1 MRWIQSYLTNR
12 KQRIVVNGATSLP
25 ADVLSGVPQG
35 SVIGPLLFL
44 IYVNDVCTVNL
55 SSDCRLTMYADDI
68 LMFKPIEC
76 TEDFTAFQEDI
87 NSISDWV
94 DINYLQFNVQKCK
107 FMLVSRKKN
116 QLMHPDLL
124 LCDQPLQRV
133 DTYKYL
139 GLLVS
144 SDLSW
149 SDHVSSICSKARK
162 LLGMLYRRFYAHSNS
177 DALFHLYQSLVR
189 PHLEYASSV
198 LSPYRIGE
206 IKALEDV
213 QKFALRICRKTWDQS
228 YQSLL
233 ELFQIPTLEDRRIY
247 LDLCTMFKI
256 VHNLCYFPSDVL
268 CEHHV
273 TRTTRATLG
282 RPSHL
287 HFHYPS
293 FHTTQFQKSF
303 VMRSIKAWN
312 SLPLDL
318 LSCPSVS
325 SFKFHVWYC
334 I

>member
-1 MRWIQSYLTNR
+1 MSIPCSPVLHVLYILHCSPVLTSN
-12 KQRIVVNGATSLP
+12 A
-25 ADVLSGVPQG
+25 
-35 SVIGPLLFL
+35 
-44 IYVNDVCTVNL
+44 
-55 SSDCRLTMYADDI
+55 
-68 LMFKPIEC
+68 
-76 TEDFTAFQEDI
+76 
-87 NSISDWV
+87 
-94 DINYLQFNVQKCK
+94 
-107 FMLVSRKKN
+107 
-116 QLMHPDLL
+116 MH
-124 LCDQPLQRV
+124 
-133 DTYKYL
+133 
-139 GLLVS
+139 
-144 SDLSW
+144 
-149 SDHVSSICSKARK
+149 
-162 LLGMLYRRFYAHSNS
+162 M
-177 DALFHLYQSLVR
+177 
-189 PHLEYASSV
+189 
-198 LSPYRIGE
+198 
-206 IKALEDV
+206 
-213 QKFALRICRKTWDQS
+213 WDQS

-325 SFKFHVWYC
+325 SFKFHVWNC